1 MNAGRPIP
9 LWPGRPRPLPGE
21 TVSSWLSRTA
31 WSNGLTP
38 AELYGVATS
47 GAQIHSRDLD
57 RLAERSLLIR
67 LSAATGISA
76 DILADAM
83 VTRWAGHLYDA
94 EERHI
99 RLPWLPSVGT
109 ERTRPSF
116 GQQFCPLCLAEDAAP
131 YFRLGW
137 RLYFVTACRRHR
149 LYLCDRCSG
158 CGEPIQPL
166 KTIRTKTDLEC
177 HKCGTSLMGAR
188 TGSINDLS
196 TQTML
201 LTATA
206 QDEVNILG
214 HGPIRQ
220 PLFFEL
226 ALRLLRLVAGGSFA
240 RSLRTEL
247 AENVD
252 ELSQLGAIPIRAD
265 PYQFEPRQR
274 HLLLTLAARMLDDWP
289 RRFHA
294 ACEAAG
300 VSRWQLERASRSPM
314 TLLKKN
320 HHGNKHQPNIAM
332 ISPN

>member
-21 TVSSWLSRTA
+21 TFSSWFSRTA

-38 AELYGVATS
+38 AELYGVATN

-57 RLAERSLLIR
+57 RLAERPLLIR
-67 LSAATGISA
+67 LAMATGISA

-116 GQQFCPLCLAEDAAP
+116 GQQFCPLCLGEDAAP

-149 LYLCDRCSG
+149 VHLCDRCPG

-166 KTIRTKTDLEC
+166 KTIRTRTDLEC
-177 HKCGTSLMGAR
+177 HRCGTSLM
-188 TGSINDLS
+188 TGHAAPVVDLS
-196 TQTML
+196 PQVRL
-201 LTATA
+201 LTVTG
-206 QDEVNILG
+206 QDEIDLPG
-214 HGPIRQ
+214 YGPIRQ

-226 ALRLLRLVAGGSFA
+226 VLRLLRLVAGGSFA
-240 RSLRTEL
+240 RSLRAEL
-247 AENVD
+247 VESAD
-252 ELSQLGAIPIRAD
+252 DLSQLSAIPIRAD
-265 PYQFEPRQR
+265 PYQFEPQER
-274 HLLLTLAARMLDDWP
+274 HLLLTLAIRMLDDWP
-289 RRFHA
+289 HRFHA

-300 VSRWQLERASRSPM
+300 ISRWQLERTSRSPM
-314 TLLKKN
+314 TLLKTDRHSNKN
-320 HHGNKHQPNIAM
+320 QANIAT

>member
-1 MNAGRPIP
+1 MNAGRPAP

-21 TVSSWLSRTA
+21 TFSSWFSRTA

-38 AELYGVATS
+38 AELYGVATN

-57 RLAERSLLIR
+57 RLAERPLLVR

-83 VTRWAGHLYDA
+83 VTRWAGHLYDT

-116 GQQFCPLCLAEDAAP
+116 GQQFCPLCLCEDAAS

-149 LYLCDRCSG
+149 VHLCDRCPG

-166 KTIRTKTDLEC
+166 KTIRTRTDLEC
-177 HKCGTSLMGAR
+177 SKCGSSLMAAR
-188 TGSINDLS
+188 AAPAEDFFTQARLLSATGQNEIDLP
-196 TQTML
+196 
-201 LTATA
+201 
-206 QDEVNILG
+206 G
-214 HGPIRQ
+214 YGPIRQ
-220 PLFFEL
+220 SLFFEL
-226 ALRLLRLVAGGSFA
+226 VLRLLRLVSGGSFA
-240 RSLRTEL
+240 RSLRAELTES
-247 AENVD
+247 AD
-252 ELSQLGAIPIRAD
+252 ELSQLAAIPIRAD

-274 HLLLTLAARMLDDWP
+274 HLLIALAARMLDDWP
-289 RRFHA
+289 HRFHA
-294 ACEAAG
+294 TCEAAG
-300 VSRWQLERASRSPM
+300 VSRWQLERTSRSPM
-314 TLLKKN
+314 TLLKKD
-320 HHGNKHQPNIAM
+320 HRGKKQQPNIAM